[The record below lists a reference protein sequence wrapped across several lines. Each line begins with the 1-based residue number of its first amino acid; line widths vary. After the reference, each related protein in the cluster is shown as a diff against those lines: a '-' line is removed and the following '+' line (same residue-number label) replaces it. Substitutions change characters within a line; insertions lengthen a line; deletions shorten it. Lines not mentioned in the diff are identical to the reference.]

1 MNNYRHSFNQNN
13 VFERDD
19 RFLPR
24 LLRSVVFADTFFLSD
39 KVILYKSIFGIES
52 VLLYVFSNEDKER
65 PNLLWPP
72 FLLKRFCT
80 FLFAKLSFSRY
91 FDSLFCINPNF
102 KDGLSLVRPNTIKE
116 LVFYNFLS
124 YYLIHLVA
132 QSTFLDALLR
142 FFERS

>member
-1 MNNYRHSFNQNN
+1 MNNYKHSFNQNN

-24 LLRSVVFADTFFLSD
+24 LLRSVVLADTFFLSD
-39 KVILYKSIFGIES
+39 KIMLYKSIFGIES

-91 FDSLFCINPNF
+91 FDNLFCINPNSLF
-102 KDGLSLVRPNTIKE
+102 AILSLAAISE
-116 LVFYNFLS
+116 LIYDS
-124 YYLIHLVA
+124 
-132 QSTFLDALLR
+132 SLLR
-142 FFERS
+142 SLAN